1 MIDKE
6 NIVILYDNKGN
17 ELELEFL
24 DLIEYGGY
32 EYAVM
37 AFSDS
42 DEVII
47 MQYIVNEDGKSATY
61 EDVFNDEVVNKV
73 FEIFK
78 NSN

>member
-1 MIDKE
+1 MTDKE